1 MEPRGADWVEICI
14 LEFCQTSG
22 CMRSSYETIS
32 VKEWHGLSLDS
43 NEKATRKKAL
53 VPLGR

>member
-1 MEPRGADWVEICI
+1 MEPRGADWVEIRI

-22 CMRSSYETIS
+22 CMRSSYEAIS
-32 VKEWHGLSLDS
+32 VKEWHRISLDS